1 MSTNGQIAVFAGLPV
16 TVTRGGRNGYPV
28 HGTVELMYFSA
39 VFTDGPAPAAV
50 IRVTRT
56 AGLYQQGDLFIARL
70 AELEPGGGHDGA

>member
-1 MSTNGQIAVFAGLPV
+1 MSTQGQITVFVGSPV

-39 VFTDGPAPAAV
+39 VFTSGPAPAAV

-56 AGLYQQGDLFIARL
+56 VGLYRRGDLFVARL
-70 AELEPGGGHDGA
+70 AELGAVTA

>member
-1 MSTNGQIAVFAGLPV
+1 MNKPGQIAISIGSPV

-28 HGTVELMYFSA
+28 HGTAELMYFSA

-56 AGLYQQGDLFIARL
+56 VGLYREGDLFVARL
-70 AELEPGGGHDGA
+70 AELEPGGQA